1 MLWAFG
7 RAIASDLKRKAMVV
21 ERFEDA
27 SDNKLIGQGCF
38 RMLVEIVALVE
49 GGEDDVALSGR
60 PKDDSCVRFEDEQL
74 DGEVA
79 MFNRLDREA
88 CAVVSG
94 DQPKPIV
101 FRGRWSLKTSDHD
114 ELFLL

>member
-7 RAIASDLKRKAMVV
+7 ETIASDLNGKAMVV
-21 ERFEDA
+21 ERFENA
-27 SDNKLIGQGCF
+27 SDDELIGQGRF

-49 GGEDDVALSGR
+49 GGEDDVVLSGR
-60 PKDDSCVRFEDEQL
+60 PEEKAPDSCVRFEDEQP

-79 MFNRLDREA
+79 MLNCLDREA

-101 FRGRWSLKTSDHD
+101 FSD
-114 ELFLL
+114 